1 MGARLQSFW
10 KTWEKYQVDQWVLE
24 VLRDGYQVPFKNN
37 RLPPM
42 TLAPQEYQSYQ
53 NSPEKFAI
61 LQQEVKEMVQKGAVE
76 IVQPREKAFYN
87 RLFLV
92 PKPDGK
98 WRPVLDVSRL
108 NKYVKKTKFTME
120 TPQTVQQALRKGD
133 WLISLDM
140 KDAYFHIPVHPQSR
154 KFLRFMFDGVIYQFK
169 ALCFGLSTAP
179 QVFTRVLAPVGKIVH
194 LAGFRMILYL
204 DDWLIIASSIEE
216 MLRAKDFV
224 LNLTKELGV
233 MINFEKSHLVPTQQL
248 IYLGMSIDTTR
259 FWVFPS
265 PETSGQRIRNL
276 QRVHVLKTASSA
288 IMAQLTRA
296 YVLPGEVHT
305 RGKAQN
311 ETVSV
316 LSQESLEQGETRFE
330 SSDSNTGGL
339 GPKVRVV
346 EFGGKAGQK
355 GFVAE
360 QEPRPNVVLRC
371 VQGKVGRNIG
381 KSSPVG
387 QLESGGSKGTHK
399 QAGVTGNMVCAE
411 RDGRISNRQS
421 SGHILRQHDSPEL
434 HSEAGRD
441 KILVPV
447 RFGEADAVVG
457 GGEGNSTNTQVY
469 RRKEKC
475 CGRCPQQ
482 ERANNPHR
490 VVFERPSVQQA
501 VEVMGTST
509 SGPVCLKPKQKAANV
524 FCPTPGPSSFGGG
537 RNATDLGQ
545 PRRLCLPS
553 VCHAEEGHKQI
564 RKIEELSDD
573 VSGSM
578 VASKGMVPGSDEAID
593 RRTKEAASQAG
604 SSSSTRRQGSSSK
617 RPKSSLDR
625 METVLRL
632 AGAKKIS
639 KEVSKRINAARR
651 HSTNEL
657 YQARWATFVS
667 WCRKNGI
674 SASKPSINE
683 VCKFLI
689 YLWEKKKLSVGTIK
703 GYRSTLNS
711 VLRHSGMAIS
721 MDQDVSDVIR
731 SFMVERPMQ
740 DKEKVMW
747 NVDVVLKYL
756 CSKRFEPLESASLRD
771 LTKKTLFLVSLA
783 LAKRVSEVHALTR
796 PVGFT
801 SQGALV
807 SLALKFRAKN
817 DTKCKE
823 LPRNFL
829 IKELTSLVGK
839 EEEHKLCPV
848 RAIKAYLDRT
858 NPLGGMEATSLFLA
872 PSNPSRG
879 ASKNALSYMLR
890 SLIREAHVNLN
901 PELLP
906 MFKANVHEVRA
917 VGTSLAFAHNMSLD
931 TVIEAAQWR
940 CNSVFASH
948 YLKEIAIQYENCC
961 TLGPL
966 VTAGIVIP

>member
-1 MGARLQSFW
+1 MGTRSLEGWISGPIQEQS
-10 KTWEKYQVDQWVLE
+10 TSPNDLGPTRISVLSE
-24 VLRDGYQVPFKNN
+24 
-37 RLPPM
+37 
-42 TLAPQEYQSYQ
+42 
-53 NSPEKFAI
+53 
-61 LQQEVKEMVQKGAVE
+61 
-76 IVQPREKAFYN
+76 QPREICNPAARGEGNGTERGSGNSSAKGEG
-87 RLFLV
+87 FL
-92 PKPDGK
+92 
-98 WRPVLDVSRL
+98 
-108 NKYVKKTKFTME
+108 
-120 TPQTVQQALRKGD
+120 QQALPGPKTRWEMAPSSGCIPPKQICQENKVYNGNTSNSPAGTQEGGLVNILRYERRLFSYSGPPSIQEVPEIHVRWGDLPIQGAMFRLEHGTPSLHESAGPSRENSSPSGIPNDTLSGRLADNSEFDRRDVESKGFCTKLNEGVRSDDKFRKISFGPYTTVNIPGD
-133 WLISLDM
+133 VDRYNS
-140 KDAYFHIPVHPQSR
+140 
-154 KFLRFMFDGVIYQFK
+154 FLG
-169 ALCFGLSTAP
+169 
-179 QVFTRVLAPVGKIVH
+179 
-194 LAGFRMILYL
+194 
-204 DDWLIIASSIEE
+204 
-216 MLRAKDFV
+216 
-224 LNLTKELGV
+224 
-233 MINFEKSHLVPTQQL
+233 
-248 IYLGMSIDTTR
+248 
-259 FWVFPS
+259 FPS

-276 QRVHVLKTASSA
+276 QKVHVLKTASSA

-330 SSDSNTGGL
+330 SLDSNTGGL

-346 EFGGKAGQK
+346 EFGGKAGK
-355 GFVAE
+355 RGFVTE

-447 RFGEADAVVG
+447 RFGEAGAVVG

-475 CGRCPQQ
+475 GGRCPQQ
-482 ERANNPHR
+482 KRANNPHR

-524 FCPTPGPSSFGGG
+524 FCPSPGPSSFGGG
-537 RNATDLGQ
+537 RNDTDLGQ

-564 RKIEELSDD
+564 RKIEELSND